1 MTAAREPAR
10 GAAPRNR
17 LNSARPNRIRPNR
30 ARPNRPGRPAADG
43 PVVVIG
49 GGISGLATAALLARD
64 GRRVTLLEQQDTL
77 GGRAGR
83 WAKDGFA
90 FDIGPSWYLMPEVID
105 HWFRLMGT
113 SAAAELDLVRLEPGY
128 RVWFSGDGPPAD
140 VPSDPERVA
149 ALFEDWD
156 TGSGARLRRY
166 LDSARQAYGLARRH
180 FLYDDFD
187 SLRGLLHPDV
197 LRTAP
202 RLLGMLGTSL
212 DRFVAKRFRDRRQR
226 QILGYPAVFL
236 GTTPFKA
243 PSLYHLMS
251 HLDLEDGV
259 LYPRGGFAA
268 LVDAMARLA
277 REHGVDIR
285 TGATA
290 RRILTGP
297 AGGIGPGGIG
307 PDGERRGGE
316 QCGGEQCGAEECE
329 AVLWTD
335 ADGTEHRTAA
345 RVVVGAADLHHV
357 ETRLLGEP
365 QRSHPEA
372 AWARRDPGPSA
383 VLVCLGINGPLPELA
398 HHNLLFTPDWRDNFG
413 RIDAGRDLAAET
425 SIYAC
430 KPSATDPGVAPAGD
444 ENLFILVPS
453 PAVPEWGHGGHDGG
467 GSPKVEQVADAA
479 IAQLARWAGI
489 PELAGRIA
497 VRRTFGPADFRDS
510 LNAWNGSALGA
521 AHTLRQS
528 AFLRPGI
535 RSRRV
540 EGLFYAGASVR
551 PGIGVPMCLISAE
564 LVLKAVRGDR
574 VPGPVGEPPVGEAP
588 AAQPPGARA
597 GAGGAA

>member
-1 MTAAREPAR
+1 MTPGGKPTRR
-10 GAAPRNR
+10 AAPLRAHLQAR
-17 LNSARPNRIRPNR
+17 LDRIRLAGARPGMARPNPS
-30 ARPNRPGRPAADG
+30 GRPADDG

-49 GGISGLATAALLARD
+49 GGISGLATAALLARE

-90 FDIGPSWYLMPEVID
+90 FDTGPSWYLMPEVID

-113 SAAAELDLVRLEPGY
+113 SAAAELDLVRLDPGY

-140 VPSDPERVA
+140 VPSDPDRVA
-149 ALFEDWD
+149 ALFEGWD
-156 TGSGARLRRY
+156 PGSGARLRSY

-180 FLYDDFD
+180 FLYDDFA
-187 SLRGLLHPDV
+187 SLRGLLHRDV
-197 LRTAP
+197 LLRSP
-202 RLLGMLGTSL
+202 RLLGLLGISL
-212 DRFVAKRFRDRRQR
+212 DRFVAARFRDRRQR

-243 PSLYHLMS
+243 PSMYHLMS

-277 REHGVDIR
+277 REHGVEIL

-290 RRILTGP
+290 RRIVTGST
-297 AGGIGPGGIG
+297 GGTEPGAT
-307 PDGERRGGE
+307 ERFRIE
-316 QCGGEQCGAEECE
+316 HCE

-335 ADGTEHRTAA
+335 AGGAGHRTAA
-345 RVVVGAADLHHV
+345 RVVVGAADLHHI
-357 ETRLLGEP
+357 ETRLLEEP

-398 HHNLLFTPDWRDNFG
+398 HHNLLFTTDWRDNFG

-430 KPSATDPGVAPAGD
+430 KPSATDPGAAPEGD

-453 PAVPEWGHGGHDGG
+453 PAVPAWGHGGHDGG
-467 GSPKVEQVADAA
+467 GSPMVEQVADAA

-489 PELAGRIA
+489 PGLAGRIA
-497 VRRTFGPADFRDS
+497 VRRTFGPADFRDGF
-510 LNAWNGSALGA
+510 NAWNGSALGA

-551 PGIGVPMCLISAE
+551 PGIGVPMCMISAE

-574 VPGPVGEPPVGEAP
+574 VPGPVAEPPAEEVPVARVRAARPP
-588 AAQPPGARA
+588 AGHAGAA
-597 GAGGAA
+597 AGGAA

>member
-1 MTAAREPAR
+1 MTAARPTRSRRNPA
-10 GAAPRNR
+10 
-17 LNSARPNRIRPNR
+17 
-30 ARPNRPGRPAADG
+30 GRPAADG

-64 GRRVTLLEQQDTL
+64 GRRVTLLERQETL

-83 WAKDGFA
+83 WAQDGFA
-90 FDIGPSWYLMPEVID
+90 FDTGPSWYLMPEVID

-113 SAAAELDLVRLEPGY
+113 SAAAELDLVRLDPGY
-128 RVWFSGDGPPAD
+128 RVWFSGEGPPAD

-149 ALFEDWD
+149 ALFEGWD

-166 LDSARQAYGLARRH
+166 LDSARQAYGMARRH
-180 FLYDDFD
+180 FLYDDFA
-187 SLRGLLHPDV
+187 SLRGLLHRDV
-197 LRTAP
+197 LRKAP
-202 RLLGMLGTSL
+202 RLLGLLGIPL
-212 DRFVAKRFRDRRQR
+212 DRFVAARFRDRRQR

-268 LVDAMARLA
+268 LVDSMARLA

-297 AGGIGPGGIG
+297 A
-307 PDGERRGGE
+307 DGSEGRGTERRGTERRGTERRGIE
-316 QCGGEQCGAEECE
+316 QCE

-335 ADGTEHRTAA
+335 AGGTEHRTAA

-383 VLVCLGINGPLPELA
+383 VLACLGIRGPLPELA
-398 HHNLLFTPDWRDNFG
+398 HHNLLFTEDWRDNFG

-444 ENLFILVPS
+444 ENLFILVPA

-467 GSPKVEQVADAA
+467 GSPMVEQVADAA
-479 IAQLARWAGI
+479 IAQLARWAGV
-489 PELAGRIA
+489 PDLAGRIA

-551 PGIGVPMCLISAE
+551 PGIGVPMCMISAE

-574 VPGPVGEPPVGEAP
+574 APGPVAEPP
-588 AAQPPGARA
+588 AAEIHVAEVPGAHPPAGRA